1 MWVREPGSPGG
12 YAHRRHLAFAP
23 YGTSGHKLV
32 PRAGSVES
40 IGFAGVELKNAQVQV
55 VDLPSLK
62 LDFGSKPAM
71 LLGADLLGRYR
82 LIYDHS
88 AHRIWLRASS
98 CK

>member
-1 MWVREPGSPGG
+1 MGTGARQSWRVRAPTTP
-12 YAHRRHLAFAP
+12 FAP